1 MDIRPSEIS
10 DILKAQIQSVSDSAL
25 TWFFVGL
32 VLIAAIAAVL
42 GQAGID

>member
-1 MDIRPSEIS
+1 MSRNMSRKRTMSIE
-10 DILKAQIQSVSDSAL
+10 SVTDSAI

-42 GQAGID
+42 GQAGIG